1 MKTIL
6 KTIACS
12 LLIAGTVNA
21 QSITDEAN
29 ITTIKEYELNNN
41 EVVTIKTISKERRDL
56 SFKVE
61 DAGKLNQSLVDAP
74 VYVEKIIMI
83 DHDNDTSYDKEVLI
97 TYQKDVED
105 SLNYTATPEGV
116 YITSSDSTPLFVI
129 EEGTYQVDSQDV
141 EDITIVVEDLNKTK

>member
-21 QSITDEAN
+21 QSITDKAN
-29 ITTIKEYELNNN
+29 ITTIKEYELNN
-41 EVVTIKTISKERRDL
+41 EEIVTIKTISKERRDL

-116 YITSSDSTPLFVI
+116 YITSSDSTPLFVT